1 MEAIVLAGGLG
12 ARLYLV
18 VADTQGH
25 GSHWGKAFF
34 ECFSRFCPCRESL
47 RI

>member
-1 MEAIVLAGGLG
+1 MEAIVLAGGPST
-12 ARLYLV
+12 RLYLV

-34 ECFSRFCPCRESL
+34 ECLSRFCPFGEAL
-47 RI
+47 